1 MDDSSQDRVR
11 RLHEHLHQAKV
22 AKARMDDIFKA
33 NDKALEGALDR
44 ARHGLTSEDRKA
56 GWKAVESLSAK
67 ELNDLDRIAEWLGES
82 HETIIGEHLEN
93 QG

>member
-1 MDDSSQDRVR
+1 MEHENRAR

-56 GWKAVESLSAK
+56 AWKAVESLYRK
-67 ELNDLDRIAEWLGES
+67 ETADLDRIAKWLGES
-82 HETIIGEHLEN
+82 HETIIGEHLES